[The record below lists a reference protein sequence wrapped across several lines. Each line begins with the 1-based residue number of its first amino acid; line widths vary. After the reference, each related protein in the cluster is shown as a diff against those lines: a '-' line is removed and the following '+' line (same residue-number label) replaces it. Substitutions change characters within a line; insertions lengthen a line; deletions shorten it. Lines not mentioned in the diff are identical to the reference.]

1 MEAPPQATVLVA
13 DDEDSVADLLC
24 DALSLAGYTT
34 IRAANGMEAL
44 RLVRESRP
52 DLLLLDVNMPLLDGF
67 EVLERLRAQGD
78 EVPVLF
84 LTARDDRLDE
94 RKGLSLGG
102 DDYVTK
108 PFGLQEL
115 LLRVGAILR
124 RSRPPVI
131 DRRLRVSNVA
141 LDPDTYEVTVADEP
155 VELSPTEFRLLEQL
169 MSHKGR
175 VLTRDQLLRLVWG
188 LDGDTRTSVLETYV
202 SYLRRKVDPD
212 NLGIIRTVRGI
223 GYQLREPDD
232 KG

>member
-1 MEAPPQATVLVA
+1 MDAPTQSTVLVV

-34 IRAANGMEAL
+34 MRAANGMEAL
-44 RLVRESRP
+44 RMVRESRP
-52 DLLLLDVNMPLLDGF
+52 DMLVLDVNMPLLDGF
-67 EVLERLRAQGD
+67 EVLERLRASGD
-78 EVPVLF
+78 DIPVLF

-94 RKGLSLGG
+94 RKGLALGG

-115 LLRVGAILR
+115 LLRVG
-124 RSRPPVI
+124 RPPEV
-131 DRRLRVSNVA
+131 DRRLFVSNVA
-141 LDPDTYEVTVADEP
+141 LDPDTYEVTVGGEA

-169 MSHKGR
+169 ISHKGR

-212 NLGIIRTVRGI
+212 NLGIIRTVRGV
-223 GYQLREPDD
+223 GYQLREPDE
-232 KG
+232 KN